1 MELYPVSSKLV
12 GLDPELDKHTEIAM
26 PDNLLAIVHQ
36 KPIFSLTIQK
46 TRCVDDRLKIN
57 KHGNGDE
64 ENKLK
69 LQGNVLIK
77 KLMFSGQPCC
87 QQSMTLN
94 GLKMHSGLN
103 FNFVNANHWCV
114 RLFITVTCTSK

>member
-1 MELYPVSSKLV
+1 
-12 GLDPELDKHTEIAM
+12 M
-26 PDNLLAIVHQ
+26 PDNLLATVQQ
-36 KPIFSLTIQK
+36 KNNIQPNYSK

-57 KHGNGDE
+57 RHGNGYE

-77 KLMFSGQPCC
+77 KLMFSGQLCC
-87 QQSMTLN
+87 QQSTTLN

-114 RLFITVTCTSK
+114 QLFITVTCTSK